1 MQTFQ
6 STHTNTVRNTL
17 IGLFTGALLLTS
29 GAAVAQE
36 HRTNGVL
43 SIDIELF
50 GGQHREPR
58 QQPAPQKMHR
68 HESRHRY
75 DAHSHKQSQRYQHNP
90 YQERYGKHAKNNRDY
105 RSGKYHRV
113 SPLIVLSQDLFLS
126 PFQDMRLRVILG
138 DHWDGHMNRK
148 EARQVHKML
157 TPKQR
162 RQWNHLGYYSNVSW
176 RH

>member
-1 MQTFQ
+1 MMQSFQ
-6 STHTNTVRNTL
+6 INHTSTVRNTL
-17 IGLFTGALLLTS
+17 IGLFTSALLLSS
-29 GAAVAQE
+29 GAVLAQE
-36 HRTNGVL
+36 HRANGVL
-43 SIDIELF
+43 SIDIQLF
-50 GGQHREPR
+50 GGQYREPH
-58 QQPAPQKMHR
+58 QQTAPQKVHR
-68 HESRHRY
+68 HATQPRY
-75 DAHSHKQSQRYQHNP
+75 NQH
-90 YQERYGKHAKNNRDY
+90 KNNHNY